1 MMSNDLVMLRVVIV
15 SGRKPERE
23 TFKRAASQLPLP
35 MEVIE
40 FDPGAEPAGIC
51 ERLVRARPDMVVV
64 DVRMD
69 ADARAAIMASVGAMA
84 DRPLLVLF
92 GCTRHKVAEA
102 LAAGLAADGLTTA
115 PISKTRALA
124 LLHGCLRART
134 GSRALIVDQSSE
146 VRSVVAKVLAA
157 SRFRLSVQEAGNA
170 AAAIDLV
177 LRQGL
182 DLVFLDC
189 DLPGRDGFS
198 TLAEL
203 KRIRPDIEV
212 VMMAAAADPALRKRA
227 EEAGAH
233 DLLVKPFYTRDIDAV
248 LNRLFGLTE
257 WAAA

>member
-146 VRSVVAKVLAA
+146 VRSVVAKGADGEPVSTVR
-157 SRFRLSVQEAGNA
+157 SRRPETQPPQSTACCGRARDRVSGLRYAGTGRLFDAG
-170 AAAIDLV
+170 
-177 LRQGL
+177 RTQ
-182 DLVFLDC
+182 
-189 DLPGRDGFS
+189 
-198 TLAEL
+198 
-203 KRIRPDIEV
+203 RIRPDIEV
-212 VMMAAAADPALRKRA
+212 VMMTAARSGRPQACARRPALTT
-227 EEAGAH
+227 
-233 DLLVKPFYTRDIDAV
+233 F
-248 LNRLFGLTE
+248 
-257 WAAA
+257 W